1 MDSDSDD
8 EILGV
13 TAADIS
19 RQVDMSG
26 DVSEGS
32 SVSSVSDFSDEED
45 EVVSGRAPSGYN
57 HSWLRDFSEVV
68 GLIGLPD
75 NISEVDMFRLFIT
88 DDILKMLVTETNHA
102 SLSHSFKKWK
112 EVTADD
118 MRSFIAVT
126 LVMGLAPRSS
136 YDLYWTTESLLEMP
150 GFRKIISRNR
160 FQAIL
165 SFLHLV
171 DNTTAVP
178 RGNPGYSKAFKIR
191 PFVDALLPLFQRHFT
206 PSKELSVD
214 ESMIAF
220 KGRTNLMQYMPLKPS
235 KWGMKAWAL
244 ADSKTGYLWNWQL
257 YLGKED
263 THDPT
268 QGLAH
273 RVVTSLVAPLYGKG
287 HVVNIDNFFSSPV
300 LFKELAVNQTGAC
313 GTLRSNRRGVPA
325 AVKAAKPKAG
335 EHPITA
341 RDDNLLYI
349 SWCDKRPLNLITTAH
364 DDNTFENHVRSK
376 HHAANV
382 RVVTKPCAVE
392 SYTRHMGG
400 VDRLDKQLTCYL
412 LAHRTCKWWKKAC
425 FVNSLVLW
433 RAKYPGRVKAEKF
446 RVQIARGLLA
456 LNQPRASSSF
466 HDRRASD
473 PPARISAS
481 HYPALNPKRL
491 KTGKHALGDCAVC
504 SDRHKKRHQ
513 TTYVCATCHV
523 SLCPHPCFGR
533 YHSLVNYKIDCCEEL
548 HD

>member
-1 MDSDSDD
+1 MEAIYSEIFMDSDD
-8 EILGV
+8 EISRV

-19 RQVDMSG
+19 REVDMSG

-32 SVSSVSDFSDEED
+32 SVSSVSDCSDEED
-45 EVVSGRAPSGYN
+45 DVVISGRAPSGYN

-68 GLIGLPD
+68 GPIGLPD

-88 DDILKMLVTETNHA
+88 DDVLNMLVTETNRYQGQVRAKKGADA

-126 LVMGLAPRSS
+126 LLMGLAPRSS

-150 GFRKIISRNR
+150 GFREIMSRNR

-178 RGNPGYSKAFKIR
+178 RGNPGYSKVFKIR
-191 PFVDALLPLFQRHFT
+191 PFVDALLPL
-206 PSKELSVD
+206 VD
-214 ESMIAF
+214 ESMIAL
-220 KGRTNLMQYMPLKPS
+220 KGRTNLMQYMPMKPS

-273 RVVTSLVAPLYGKG
+273 RVVTSLVAPL
-287 HVVNIDNFFSSPV
+287 
-300 LFKELAVNQTGAC
+300 FKELVVNQTGAC
-313 GTLRSNRRGVPA
+313 GTLQSNRRGVPA

-335 EHPITA
+335 EHPISA

-349 SWCDKRPLNLITTAH
+349 SWCDKRPLKLITTAQ

-382 RVVTKPCAVE
+382 RVVTKPCAVV
-392 SYTRHMGG
+392 SYTRHMGC

-412 LAHRTCKWWKKAC
+412 LAHRTCKWWKKIYFYLLEAC

-466 HDRRASD
+466 HGRRASY

-481 HYPALNPKRL
+481 HYPALNPK
-491 KTGKHALGDCAVC
+491 
-504 SDRHKKRHQ
+504 
-513 TTYVCATCHV
+513 
-523 SLCPHPCFGR
+523 
-533 YHSLVNYKIDCCEEL
+533 
-548 HD
+548 